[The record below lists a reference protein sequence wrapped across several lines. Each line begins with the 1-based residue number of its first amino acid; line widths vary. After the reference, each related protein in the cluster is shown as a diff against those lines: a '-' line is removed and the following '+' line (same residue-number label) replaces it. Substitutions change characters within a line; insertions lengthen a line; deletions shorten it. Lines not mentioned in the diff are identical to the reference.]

1 MVLYSN
7 INVNQRVEVR
17 LDGQI
22 LRGIVKYKG
31 SLASQ
36 PGDWVG
42 VALEEPLGKHD
53 GMIKGRRYFACK
65 NLHGIFVRAN
75 NVRFIPM
82 TRCLYNKYRTVSHES
97 YFDDTLF
104 ARKTSPE
111 VRKANE
117 PPAIS
122 GLYKNK
128 ANTLFED
135 SFDMYER
142 PKSYL
147 KSHLV
152 GHHLP
157 AATMTRPYTSASMTS
172 RPHSVAS
179 FTRPY
184 STSFSP
190 VHSEYALDREEFIR
204 SPSIPACHMPYE
216 ALKQQVKRGWD
227 TAHYVREMSVPTGR
241 DSIKYSQ
248 WNDISA

>member
-1 MVLYSN
+1 MCSFFVENKLKT
-7 INVNQRVEVR
+7 QRNGE
-17 LDGQI
+17 I
-22 LRGIVKYKG
+22 
-31 SLASQ
+31 
-36 PGDWVG
+36 
-42 VALEEPLGKHD
+42 
-53 GMIKGRRYFACK
+53 K
-65 NLHGIFVRAN
+65 NLLPILS
-75 NVRFIPM
+75 IPFSCFSNKH
-82 TRCLYNKYRTVSHES
+82 TRQICQFKVIYCQITFS
-97 YFDDTLF
+97 
-104 ARKTSPE
+104 
-111 VRKANE
+111 
-117 PPAIS
+117 
-122 GLYKNK
+122 
-128 ANTLFED
+128 D

-190 VHSEYALDREEFIR
+190 IHSEYALDREEFIR